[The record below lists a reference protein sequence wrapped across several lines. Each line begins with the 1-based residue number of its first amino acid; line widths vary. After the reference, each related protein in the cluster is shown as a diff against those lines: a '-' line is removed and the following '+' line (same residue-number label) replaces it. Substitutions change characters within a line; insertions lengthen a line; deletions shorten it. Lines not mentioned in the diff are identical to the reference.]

1 MQQKKK
7 QFSFRATIVVM
18 CTLIAAL
25 TALVAI
31 SLHYYFAK
39 QMAISAS
46 QDFAKQL
53 ASQIE
58 LSISTLDDAATSTTS
73 LLANYTDFLNGDGID
88 EKIDGIFKDILVEN
102 NDFYA
107 LFYGLS
113 NGDFYQFVNLETHP
127 IVRSRFNAAHE
138 DRFVKIYI
146 YDQDGARVKKTDF
159 LDEHLNIRHSL
170 VEPAEYD
177 STNRM
182 WYQNASDH
190 SVYESKPY
198 LFQHLGLTGKSYS
211 RFVSGTQH
219 VVAVDIALKSIS
231 SQLTQ
236 KLSASDS
243 ETASQAFV
251 FGPEGDLIISSIDST
266 TTNTPPV
273 AKLALSD
280 EQQRVIDNLGSV
292 SISNEDDWAPV
303 DFSIAGQPR
312 GYTPE
317 LIDILAQKLGLRFTF
332 VNGFSWLELQK
343 LYQNGDIDILQPVHV
358 TIDNRD
364 LGNYSRPLLDMP
376 LAISTRE
383 GEAPL
388 SSLFDLNG
396 KRVAI
401 GEGWAIESI
410 LPTAYPDI
418 EIVTYPSIKDALIAV
433 KSGDVY
439 ATIDSEVILSYTEK
453 MYFIEGLM
461 QHIEIDTSRMDFDS
475 TLRLVS
481 KNKEIVELFDF
492 AIENMTSDEVEYLTQ
507 YWLTSRASSAMELS
521 TRTVPYKSLIDF
533 AAQLD
538 TPSSLRVEHIAGVEY
553 LVFLS
558 TTPLGPYETNY
569 LALLIPTSEAY
580 AQGLSF
586 VSKSI
591 LITLAILV
599 VLMPLTWFFSSP
611 VVNAMRR
618 LSEENRKIKSRQYDD
633 LIHQSSFITEIDE
646 VFSSLTNMAHSIQEH
661 EKNQVALLDSF
672 VKLIAQAIDD
682 KSPYTAVHCNRVP
695 ELGLMLA
702 DVASKDNTPY
712 FASFALDTEDK
723 QREFKLAAWLHD
735 CGKIITPEH
744 IVDKG
749 SKLECIYNRIH
760 EVRMRFEVL
769 WRDAQINYLQGLIAN
784 PSDVSMLDAKL
795 QMAQKRLQEDF
806 AFVASCN
813 QGREFMAEDKLAR
826 LDEIAQTTWQ
836 RHFDDQLGLSP
847 LEELNQSKTAE
858 TLPVT
863 EHLLSDKASHIVAR
877 DKKVE
882 YAPHLGINVDVPEHK
897 ANLGELYNLKIGR
910 GTLTTEDRF
919 IINEHIIGT
928 IKMLDS
934 LPFPKELSKV
944 PRYASTHH
952 ETLKGTGYPR
962 RLTAEDLSI
971 PERILVLADIFE
983 ALTAS
988 DRPYKRAKP
997 LSVSIDIL
1005 YKMSLDNHVDME
1017 VFKLFIRS
1025 GIYKIYAERYLSPH
1039 QIDDVDE
1046 SKYLDSEAA

>member
-1 MQQKKK
+1 
-7 QFSFRATIVVM
+7 M

-46 QDFAKQL
+46 QDFAKQV

-58 LSISTLDDAATSTTS
+58 FSISTLDDAATSTTS
-73 LLANYTDFLNGDGID
+73 LLANYTDALDGDAID
-88 EKIDGIFKDILVEN
+88 ERVDGIFKDILLEN

-107 LFYGLS
+107 IFYGLD
-113 NGDFYQFVNLETHP
+113 NGDFYQFVNLESNTV
-127 IVRSRFNAAHE
+127 VRSRFNAAHE

-146 YDQDGARVKKTDF
+146 HNHNGMRIKKTEF
-159 LDEHLNIRHSL
+159 LDEKLNTRHTTT
-170 VEPAEYD
+170 EPSDYD
-177 STNRM
+177 ATNRM
-182 WYQNASDH
+182 WYQNANHD
-190 SVYESKPY
+190 SVYETKPY

-219 VVAVDIALKSIS
+219 VVAVDIALKTLSN
-231 SQLTQ
+231 QLTQ
-236 KLSASDS
+236 QFSTSDDRIS
-243 ETASQAFV
+243 TQAFV
-251 FGPEGDLIISSIDST
+251 FGPEGDLLISSLSSDIENAPKVS
-266 TTNTPPV
+266 P
-273 AKLALSD
+273 LALSA
-280 EQQRVIDNLGSV
+280 QQRQTVKNLGTISV
-292 SISNEDDWAPV
+292 SNENDWAPV
-303 DFSIAGQPR
+303 DFAISGEPR

-317 LIDILAQKLGLRFTF
+317 LINILGQKLGLKLNFI
-332 VNGFSWLELQK
+332 NGFSWLELQT
-343 LYQNGDIDILQPVHV
+343 LYQNGDIDILQPIHV
-358 TIDNRD
+358 TLDNQSW
-364 LGNYSRPLLDMP
+364 GNYSQPLLDMP
-376 LAISTRE
+376 LAIATRN
-383 GEAPL
+383 GEPQLDSL
-388 SSLFDLNG
+388 SDLNG
-396 KRVAI
+396 KLVAI
-401 GEGWAIESI
+401 GEGWSIESI
-410 LPTAYPDI
+410 LPAVYPDI
-418 EIVTYPSIKDALIAV
+418 EVITYPSIKDALFAV
-433 KSGDVY
+433 EAGEVY
-439 ATIDSEVILSYTEK
+439 ATIDSEIILSYTEK

-461 QHIEIDTSRMDFDS
+461 QHTNIDTSRMNFDT

-481 KNKEIVELFDF
+481 QNQNVVDLFDF
-492 AIENMTSDEVEYLTQ
+492 AINNLTKQEIAYLSERWLKTSSDNTA
-507 YWLTSRASSAMELS
+507 TLS
-521 TRTVPYKSLIDF
+521 TNTVPYKALIDF
-533 AAQLD
+533 ASELN
-538 TPSSLRVEHIAGVEY
+538 TPTELRVENISGTEY

-558 TTPLGPYETNY
+558 TTTLGRFDTNY
-569 LALLIPTSEAY
+569 FALMIPTKVAY
-580 AQGLSF
+580 EQGLSF
-586 VSKSI
+586 VSKSV

-599 VLMPLTWFFSSP
+599 LLMPVTWFFSNP
-611 VVNAMRR
+611 IVNSMRK

-633 LIHQSSFITEIDE
+633 LVHQSSFITEIDE

-682 KSPYTAVHCNRVP
+682 KSPYTAGHCNRVP

-712 FASFALDTEDK
+712 FASFALDTKDK

-813 QGREFMAEDKLAR
+813 QGGEFMAEDKLAR
-826 LDEIAQTTWQ
+826 LDEIARTTWQ

-847 LEELNQSKTAE
+847 LEELNQSKTGE
-858 TLPVT
+858 SLPVT
-863 EHLLSDKASHIVAR
+863 EHLLSDKAAHIVTR

-882 YAPHLGINVDVPEHK
+882 YAPHLGIKVDVPEHK

-910 GTLTTEDRF
+910 GTLTAEDRF

-962 RLTAEDLSI
+962 RLTAKDLSI

-1046 SKYLDSEAA
+1046 SKYLESEAA